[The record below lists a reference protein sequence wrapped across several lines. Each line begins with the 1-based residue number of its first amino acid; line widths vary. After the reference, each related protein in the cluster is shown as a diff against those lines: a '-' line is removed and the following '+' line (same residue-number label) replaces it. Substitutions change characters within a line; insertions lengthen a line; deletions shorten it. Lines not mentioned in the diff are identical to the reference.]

1 MHVFR
6 RAKKNSPTWMLAL
19 LLLTLA
25 LPAQAQNSNVRE
37 VGAYTIFYDVVP
49 TAFLDPQIAQAYS
62 VTRSRGLGL
71 LRITVMKKDEQGHL
85 QPVSQ
90 PRVSGQA
97 GNLAGQT
104 SPLSFREV
112 QVGRGDGYS
121 TISTFRYSHETAM
134 RFNLRVHYTSGKPA
148 EELHFVRRLSID

>member
-1 MHVFR
+1 MNKTTFSVVI
-6 RAKKNSPTWMLAL
+6 LALWL
-19 LLLTLA
+19 LLLA
-25 LPAQAQNSNVRE
+25 GPVQAQNSNFRE

-62 VTRSRGLGL
+62 VTRSQGLGL
-71 LRITVMKKDEQGHL
+71 LRITVMKKDETGQL

-104 SPLSFREV
+104 NPLSFREV
-112 QVGRGDGYS
+112 QVGQGEGYS
-121 TISTFRYSHETAM
+121 TISTFRYSHDTAM
-134 RFNLRVHYTSGKPA
+134 RFNLRVTYASGKPA
-148 EELHFVRRLSID
+148 EDLHFVRRLAID